1 MTAKLYRAAP
11 TLYALGIFILF
22 EIVYVRPT
30 WIFQIVAV
38 AALLTAAAVLK
49 ICPAP
54 KFRKDNFLKTII
66 PVALI
71 CAGVGFAY
79 LLESAALRHVLALLI
94 AVVGALFLK
103 GLQGTLPMPRTEA
116 YGRFENFSGYAIT
129 FTIFFLASVLFGLR
143 ILLSLRFWI
152 VGLIF
157 LAILAIL
164 NYTMLWLSQGERPA
178 PISAEQKPQSGR
190 RSVLLF
196 SGVLTIATF
205 ELFLVFAFLP
215 VYFMVSGA
223 ALTIFWYTVMLIS
236 RAKLLGLLNRRM
248 VYRHITLGA
257 VLLAGLLLTSRWE

>member
-1 MTAKLYRAAP
+1 MTAKLYRGVP
-11 TLYALGIFILF
+11 ILYALGIFILF
-22 EIVYVRPT
+22 EIAYVRPT
-30 WIFQIVAV
+30 WIFKIVAV
-38 AALLTAAAVLK
+38 ASILTVAAVLK

-54 KFRKDNFLKTII
+54 KARKDNLLKVII

-79 LLESAALRHVLALLI
+79 LLEVAALRHALSLVV
-94 AVVGALFLK
+94 AVVGALFLQGLSAQA
-103 GLQGTLPMPRTEA
+103 GLQGAMSVPHAEA
-116 YGRFENFSGYAIT
+116 YERFENFSGHAIT
-129 FTIFFLASVLFGLR
+129 FTIFFSACVLFGLR
-143 ILLSLRFWI
+143 VLLSLRFWA

-157 LAILAIL
+157 LAVLTIL
-164 NYTMLWLSQGERPA
+164 NYTMLWLSQG
-178 PISAEQKPQSGR
+178 GR
-190 RSVLLF
+190 GAILF
-196 SGVLTIATF
+196 SGVLTLATF

-223 ALTIFWYTVMLIS
+223 ALTIFWYTLMLIS